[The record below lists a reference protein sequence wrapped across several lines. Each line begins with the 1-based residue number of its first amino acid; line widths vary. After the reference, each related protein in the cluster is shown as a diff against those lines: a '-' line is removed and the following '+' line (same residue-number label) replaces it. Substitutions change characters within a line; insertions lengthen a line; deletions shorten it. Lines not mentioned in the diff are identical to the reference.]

1 MSRQL
6 RIDAARP
13 STGSGRAVDFQRGST
28 GLSPEFRSDVS
39 GSRGSEMPEP
49 QAPEYGAPPQIEPQ
63 SLSDYL
69 DVMSKSVFQSGMS
82 WRVVDSKWPGTRGAF
97 KDFDPEAVAA
107 FGDREIDTLA
117 QDTRVIRNRR
127 KLQAVVNNAARMIE
141 LEAEHGTFRDYL
153 RSRGELRGRPSPT
166 CASSSASW
174 ARPAATSS
182 CTSWASRCRR
192 TTSGRPRGTVN
203 RSTAPAPPARRCAS
217 DPASPSRSC
226 RTARERRAR

>member
-1 MSRQL
+1 
-6 RIDAARP
+6 
-13 STGSGRAVDFQRGST
+13 
-28 GLSPEFRSDVS
+28 
-39 GSRGSEMPEP
+39 MPKP

-63 SLSDYL
+63 SLGDYL

-82 WRVVDSKWPGTRGAF
+82 WRVVDSKWPGTREAF

-153 RSRGELRGRPSPT
+153 RSHGSFGETVADLRKQFSFLGDTGSYVFLYVVGEQVPSHDE
-166 CASSSASW
+166 W
-174 ARPAATSS
+174 A
-182 CTSWASRCRR
+182 ASR
-192 TTSGRPRGTVN
+192 N
-203 RSTAPAPPARRCAS
+203 R
-217 DPASPSRSC
+217 
-226 RTARERRAR
+226 